1 MKKTIYCICVYIS
14 LFLISCS
21 DDIKESIISHDE
33 PRNEIGLVFS
43 EEELVVLKGLA
54 YGTHTLKEEQ
64 AAEIA
69 LSIFSDSKNGHNKSA
84 LSRMIKN
91 VDIITGKK
99 ERANKSFNE
108 DSELD
113 TLMYVFN
120 FENNAGFSVVSADIR
135 VNQPILA
142 YSPSGEIDKED
153 DILIEEE
160 FFDLAKLYIEEQVK
174 EAEVKHDSIL
184 NAVTQKIESFYGD
197 SIQFGNTKAI
207 GNKAAT
213 IVQKILLTNQCTSTY
228 TYTNTANVDPLIKTA
243 WSQKGSY
250 NDKVSLRYQKDY
262 NAPTSYCDRIPV
274 GCVAVA
280 VGQIMAYWQYPNSLY
295 GYDGPI
301 YMNWKEIRN
310 TDLSD
315 YTNANIKEQIQY
327 LLSYVGKGV
336 NMDYHHSGSS
346 SNIEYARDYLN
357 SIGYKAKM
365 FSYTYDGVVSELN
378 KKRPVYIRGVDIG
391 PKNGGGHAW
400 VIDGYTENNIHREDR
415 LTYVCI
421 TTNTINY
428 GEPPLFIH
436 ETSSSNTKACYLHN
450 NWGWGNPCNG
460 YYLKDVFVCSEQYIK
475 DDATF
480 KKIEDVYS
488 YNYMEEIQ
496 YDFGSNNIILTINK

>member
-1 MKKTIYCICVYIS
+1 MKKTSYCICVYIS

-174 EAEVKHDSIL
+174 EAEAKHDSIL

-197 SIQFGNTKAI
+197 SIQFGNTKTI

-250 NDKVSLRYQKDY
+250 NDKVSLRYQKEY

-336 NMDYHHSGSS
+336 KMNYHPNGSGASTVH
-346 SNIEYARDYLN
+346 ARDYLN
-357 SIGYKAKM
+357 SIGYKAKIYK
-365 FSYTYDGVVSELN
+365 YTYDGVVSELN
-378 KKRPVYIRGVDIG
+378 KKRPLYIQGVDISSE
-391 PKNGGGHAW
+391 KAVGHAW

-450 NWGWGNPCNG
+450 NWGWGSSYNG
-460 YYLKDVFVCSEQYIK
+460 YYLKDVFAVAKQYIK
-475 DDATF
+475 NDVKF
-480 KKIEDVYS
+480 EKIVEDKTTKHITS
-488 YNYMEEIQ
+488 DSS
-496 YDFGSNNIILTINK
+496 DFASNNIILSIYK